1 MKKFTNH
8 IDHAVWMSHVQ
19 NIEKN
24 VAALEKI
31 TDSKLTRFDRE
42 DMGFVMYLSWEA
54 GLEVVAPMSRRTDFN
69 QALHDRL
76 ERQGEGLRS

>member
-1 MKKFTNH
+1 MKKFTKH
-8 IDHAVWMSHVQ
+8 IDHAVWISRVE

-42 DMGFVMYLSWEA
+42 DMGFVMYL
-54 GLEVVAPMSRRTDFN
+54 
-69 QALHDRL
+69 
-76 ERQGEGLRS
+76 

>member
-8 IDHAVWMSHVQ
+8 IDHAVWISHVE

-24 VAALEKI
+24 VAALEKT

-42 DMGFVMYLSWEA
+42 DMGFVMYL
-54 GLEVVAPMSRRTDFN
+54 
-69 QALHDRL
+69 
-76 ERQGEGLRS
+76 

>member
-8 IDHAVWMSHVQ
+8 IDHAVWISHVQ

-54 GLEVVAPMSRRTDFN
+54 GLRGGCADVAAHGFQSS
-69 QALHDRL
+69 AA
-76 ERQGEGLRS
+76 